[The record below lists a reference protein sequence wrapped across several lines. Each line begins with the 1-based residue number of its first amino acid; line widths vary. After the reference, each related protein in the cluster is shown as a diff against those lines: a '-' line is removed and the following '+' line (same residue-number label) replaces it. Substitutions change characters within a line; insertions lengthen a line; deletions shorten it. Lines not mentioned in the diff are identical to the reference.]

1 MRKANWGSIEE
12 AKSFELLPVGGY
24 VCQIL
29 RVEDKEDKEYLEI
42 EFDIIEGK
50 YRDYFTEQAA
60 HLNFWTGKFIKSYK
74 VSAEKFFKTFL
85 TAIEK
90 SNSGFIADKFDCNP
104 VTLEG
109 KRIGLVIGHEKY
121 WKQDGKEATKINVD
135 QVRSLESIKKG
146 EFKLP
151 ELKINDYNKP
161 SGAISVMDL
170 DKDFTFMADD
180 DDIPF

>member
-42 EFDIIEGK
+42 EFDIIDGK
-50 YRDYFTEQAA
+50 HKDYFTDQAA

-74 VSAEKFFKTFL
+74 VSAEKFFKAFL

-90 SNSGFIADKFDCNP
+90 SNSGFVADKFDCNP
-104 VTLEG
+104 ATLEG
-109 KRIGLVIGHEKY
+109 KKIGLVIGHEKY
-121 WKQDGKEATKINVD
+121 WTSEGKERTRINVD
-135 QVRSLESIKKG
+135 QVRSIEEISKG
-146 EFKLP
+146 GFKLP

-161 SGAISVMDL
+161 KGSLSVMDL
-170 DKDFTFMADD
+170 DQDFTLMAD

>member
-50 YRDYFTEQAA
+50 YKDYFTEQAA

-74 VSAEKFFKTFL
+74 VSAENFFKAFL

-90 SNSGFIADKFDCNP
+90 SNSGFIADKFDNDP
-104 VTLEG
+104 AKLEG
-109 KRIGLVIGHEKY
+109 KKIGLVIGHEQY
-121 WKQDGKEATKINVD
+121 WKQNGKEAKKISVD
-135 QVRSLESIKKG
+135 EVRSLEAIKKG
-146 EFKLP
+146 NFKLP

-161 SGAISVMDL
+161 SGALSVMDL
-170 DKDFTFMADD
+170 DQDFSLMADD